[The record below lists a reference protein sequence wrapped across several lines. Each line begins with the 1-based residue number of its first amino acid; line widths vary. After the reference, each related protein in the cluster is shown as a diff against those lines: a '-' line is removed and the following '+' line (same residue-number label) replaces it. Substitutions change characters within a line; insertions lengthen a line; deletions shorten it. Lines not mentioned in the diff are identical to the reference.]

1 MQILEAYVKWKLLQ
15 YPLNMWWR
23 SRYRLLV
30 RERAERKVAK
40 LQPKPVSYE
49 ALIQDGT

>member
-1 MQILEAYVKWKLLQ
+1 MKILEAYVKWKLLQ

-30 RERAERKVAK
+30 RERAERK
-40 LQPKPVSYE
+40 QPKPVSYE
-49 ALIQDGT
+49 ALVQDGT